1 MIKRELSIEKEIE
14 MLEVVRES
22 EGILF
27 ISPESIAEHVKL
39 LLENQGLHLE
49 EWQYEDTD
57 QIGFRFKEMYFSI
70 LFEKKGYMYR
80 IIFTFL

>member
-1 MIKRELSIEKEIE
+1 MYKRELSIEKEIE

-27 ISPESIAEHVKL
+27 ISPDSIIDHVKL
-39 LLENQGLHLE
+39 LLENQGLHFE
-49 EWQYEDTD
+49 EAFYEDTD

>member
-1 MIKRELSIEKEIE
+1 MIKRELSIDKEIE

-39 LLENQGLHLE
+39 ILENQGLHLE
-49 EWQYEDTD
+49 EWVYEDTD
-57 QIGFRFKEMYFSI
+57 KIGFRFKEMYFSI
-70 LFEKKGYMYR
+70 LFEKKDYMYR

>member
-1 MIKRELSIEKEIE
+1 MYKRELSIEKEIE

-39 LLENQGLHLE
+39 LLENQGLHLI
-49 EWQYEDTD
+49 EWLYEDAD

-70 LFEKKGYMYR
+70 LFEKKDYMYR